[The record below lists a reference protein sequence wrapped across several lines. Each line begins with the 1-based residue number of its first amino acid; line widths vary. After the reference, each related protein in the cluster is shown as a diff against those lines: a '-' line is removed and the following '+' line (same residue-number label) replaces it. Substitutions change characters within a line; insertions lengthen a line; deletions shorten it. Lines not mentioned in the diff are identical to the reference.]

1 MRISYWSSDVCSS
14 DLTLAE
20 IFTYTITDGD
30 GDPATTTLTI
40 TINGANDGI
49 TINGLAVAGGEEI
62 VDEDDLPGGS
72 SPDAAALTQT
82 GDFAI
87 DAPDGLNNVTIG
99 TAQVMANGVFTPGL
113 TTTSLTGT
121 LTITGFTPVTAAAGP
136 GIGGTFP
143 HA

>member
-72 SPDAAALTQT
+72 SPDAAALTPT

-87 DAPDGLNNVTIG
+87 DAPDEIG
-99 TAQVMANGVFTPGL
+99 R
-113 TTTSLTGT
+113 TSCRES
-121 LTITGFTPVTAAAGP
+121 VCKYV
-136 GIGGTFP
+136 
-143 HA
+143 